1 MPVASRVVELPALR
15 TICSQ
20 IPTQLSAEQQ
30 QDLNDWY
37 DAQEREWVQQQ
48 EYIHD
53 NYLYADRI

>member
-1 MPVASRVVELPALR
+1 MQSTLELPVLV
-15 TICSQ
+15 TICHQ
-20 IPTQLSAEQQ
+20 IPTQLSSEQEE
-30 QDLNDWY
+30 DLNYWY